1 MFRPDG
7 TATAAW
13 MLPFSTVMLGKDG
26 EPLFPRQLGEAPD
39 PFANDM
45 DLALYIA
52 MASGLL
58 GDFGGEPADSTERLD
73 PVGTAT
79 VNLNKNFR

>member
-1 MFRPDG
+1 
-7 TATAAW
+7 

-58 GDFGGEPADSTERLD
+58 GDFGGEPADSTY
-73 PVGTAT
+73 GTRKCQQQT
-79 VNLNKNFR
+79 Q

>member
-58 GDFGGEPADSTERLD
+58 GDFGGEPADSTY
-73 PVGTAT
+73 GTRKCQQQT
-79 VNLNKNFR
+79 Q